1 MSLFILQNLKDFIDN
16 PMGKGSMAIP
26 NRQLIKD
33 DLNKRY
39 NKLVKGKKI
48 VTNIYRDGDEYYL
61 HLLIPSESERENTY
75 DVVLHFTMGEEDFK
89 FDNFLNRYYV
99 KFFSN
104 CPSFTFTYAFAYN
117 EYGLLIESLA
127 NKYKE
132 EVMDDRPVTRNPA
145 EVISYEK
152 SIYFACHHVFSNKKY
167 MNKLFLNSM
176 AKPYNEDEFNKKIRT
191 EDKILVEY
199 KKEANKVKEKK
210 EKEAKKEQDNVKDKV
225 TKAITGIT
233 NKDKVASRKMDKKQ
247 ATVNYIKPKK
257 KITAT
262 RSTRKKT

>member
-1 MSLFILQNLKDFIDN
+1 MSLFILQNLKDYIDN

-39 NKLVKGKKI
+39 DKLVKKTKI
-48 VTNIYRDGDEYYL
+48 VTNVYKDGDEYYL

-75 DVVLHFTMGEEDFK
+75 DVVLYFTMDEEDFK
-89 FDNFLNRYYV
+89 FDNFTNRYFV

-104 CPSFTFTYAFAYN
+104 CPSFTFTYAFAYA
-117 EYGLLIESLA
+117 EYGLMIDSLTS
-127 NKYKE
+127 KYKE
-132 EVMDDRPVTRNPA
+132 IVLDDRPVTRNPA

-152 SIYFACHHVFSNKKY
+152 SIYFACHHVLKNAKY
-167 MNKLFLNSM
+167 MNKMFLNSI
-176 AKPYNEDEFNKKIRT
+176 AKKYDETEFNKKIRN
-191 EDKILVEY
+191 EDKILVEI
-199 KKEANKVKEKK
+199 KQEKNRVKEKK
-210 EKEAKKEQDNVKDKV
+210 DKDARKEQATVKEKV
-225 TKAITGIT
+225 TQAITGIT
-233 NKDKVASRKMDKKQ
+233 NKDKVASGKMNKKQ
-247 ATVNYIKPKK
+247 ATVNYIKPRK